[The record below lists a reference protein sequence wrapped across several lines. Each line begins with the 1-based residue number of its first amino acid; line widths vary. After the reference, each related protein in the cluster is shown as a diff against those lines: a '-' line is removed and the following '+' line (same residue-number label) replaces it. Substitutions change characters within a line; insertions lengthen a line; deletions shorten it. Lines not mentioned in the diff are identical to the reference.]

1 MTHRSLGIADLAAR
15 LRSPA
20 LRAAFFLMAGGAGFA
35 IANVLLAR
43 VLPNHEFGEI
53 SLLLALNQLGLT
65 LGPVGL
71 DVTINRRRLTPS
83 LTLLKVSLGGA
94 ILVSTAIALSSLA
107 LYGFSWPLMICLAFT
122 ASAASVGRVSWA
134 FLQSQQ
140 RLGFSLFLGQ
150 IHNYVLLVA
159 VPVVVLLQMPDSLLV
174 ALVIAS
180 GYLLTAMAG
189 WWSVWPRSVAP
200 TAPALP
206 ELLKE
211 SLAGLGLLL
220 AVQVLWQLE
229 RLIISPTLSIE
240 ELGAFAV
247 VTAIAGSPFRMM
259 QIAIGH
265 TLVAGLRACNS
276 RKEMRRLLLRE
287 GSVIAAATAAAIAAV
302 SIATPLIVTRFLD
315 NRYDISTLLLI
326 AVIATGLVKVWQG
339 FVSAIV
345 QALGTTA
352 VLFSLAVLSWVGV
365 VAGAGFAIAGA
376 RFGLIGVVY
385 GVGLGWLIVALG
397 GTWLAA
403 RAARTS
409 AAHIVM

>member
-1 MTHRSLGIADLAAR
+1 MRRSIDFANLAAR

-35 IANVLLAR
+35 VANVLLAR
-43 VLPNHEFGEI
+43 VLSNQAFGVI
-53 SLLLALNQLGLT
+53 SLLLALNQVGQT
-65 LGPVGL
+65 LGPMGL
-71 DVTINRRRLTPS
+71 DLTINRRRLTPT
-83 LTLLKVSLGGA
+83 LTLLKTALGTA

-107 LYGFSWPLMICLAFT
+107 FYGFSWQLMICLAFT
-122 ASAASVGRVSWA
+122 ASAAAVGRVAGA

-140 RLGFSLFLGQ
+140 RFGYSLFLGQ
-150 IHNYVLLVA
+150 IHNYILLVA
-159 VPVVVLLQMPDSLLV
+159 VPVIVLLQMPDSLLV

-200 TAPALP
+200 AGPALRD
-206 ELLKE
+206 LLKE
-211 SLAGLGLLL
+211 SMAGLGLVL

-240 ELGAFAV
+240 QLGAFAV

-259 QIAIGH
+259 QIAIGY
-265 TLVAGLRACNS
+265 TLVPGLRACSS
-276 RKEMRRLLLRE
+276 RGQMRRLLLRE
-287 GSVIAAATAAAIAAV
+287 GGVVVVTTTAAIVAV

-315 NRYDISTLLLI
+315 NRYDISTVLLI
-326 AVIATGLVKVWQG
+326 AVIATGLMKIWQG

-352 VLFSLAVLSWVGV
+352 ALFKLALLSWIGV
-365 VAGAGFAIAGA
+365 FAGAGFAIAGA

-397 GTWLAA
+397 ATGLAV

-409 AAHIVM
+409 APRSAS